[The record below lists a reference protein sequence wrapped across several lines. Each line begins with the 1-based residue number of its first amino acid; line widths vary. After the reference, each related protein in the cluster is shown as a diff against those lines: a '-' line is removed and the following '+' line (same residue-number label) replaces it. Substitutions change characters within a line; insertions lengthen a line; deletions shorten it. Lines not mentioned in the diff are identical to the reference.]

1 MPADARGA
9 EASAPRALRLLAC
22 LIGTLAAASAA
33 AALLL
38 GALNGLDLAA
48 AVGSFLASSALSA
61 ITFGCVGAVIASFRP
76 RHPIGW
82 LFCFAGLGSGLQAL
96 AGQYAQYT
104 LITRPDILGG
114 GVVAVWANR
123 WLFIAG
129 LVVPVT
135 YLLLLFPD
143 GRLPS
148 PRWRWVAWTIA
159 GCDIAW
165 AVLLAVNPNPFQGLP
180 PVPNPVGL
188 EAVRSLI
195 GPALAAGSLAAA
207 AGVLAGVAAV
217 VARFGRVRGEARQQL
232 KWLAY
237 AGAVLC
243 VTLALSA
250 VLRSSGLVPV
260 DLQLWVRLAEALA
273 IQALPL
279 AAGVAILRY
288 RLYDIDFLINRS
300 LVYTAL
306 TACVVGVY
314 VLVVGYLGM
323 SFQPHGDLV
332 SLLAAGIVA
341 VLFQPLR
348 DRLQRAVNRV
358 LYGQRDEPYVV
369 LSNLARRLET
379 ALVPA
384 AVLPAIVGTIREALR
399 LPYVAIVQREGR
411 RDIVAA
417 ESGNVATNTQR
428 LPLVFQQEAVGELL
442 LAPRA
447 PGETFTPGDRRLLD
461 DLARQAGV
469 AVHTVRLNTTLQQAR
484 ASLVA
489 AREEERRRIRRDLH
503 DGLGPQ
509 LASLALTIDV
519 ARTLLKSDLQSA
531 DELLLDLRQQSQAAV
546 ADIRRL
552 VYDLRPPALDDLGL
566 VSALREHVGQHA
578 RTGLRIE
585 IDVPQPLTPLPAA
598 VEVAAY
604 RIVQEALTNVTRH
617 AHARTCIVR
626 LGVSSGP
633 RPCLEVLVQDD
644 GQGLPDG
651 YHAGMGLTS
660 LRERTEELGGEH
672 TIESTPGSGT
682 RIMARLPL
690 GEREEL

>member
-1 MPADARGA
+1 VPVDARGA
-9 EASAPRALRLLAC
+9 DSSAPRALRWLAW
-22 LIGTLAAASAA
+22 LIGTTA
-33 AALLL
+33 AALGAAALVL
-38 GALNGLDLAA
+38 GALNGLDVAA
-48 AVGSFLASSALSA
+48 AVGSFLASSTLSA
-61 ITFGCVGAVIASFRP
+61 ITFAWVGAVIASFRP

-82 LFCFAGLGSGLQAL
+82 LFCFAGLGSGLQAF
-96 AGQYAQYT
+96 AGQYAQFT

-159 GCDIAW
+159 VCDLAW
-165 AVLLAVNPNPFQGLP
+165 AVVLANNPNPFPGLP
-180 PVPNPVGL
+180 PVPNPLGL
-188 EAVRSLI
+188 AAVRGLI
-195 GPALAAGSLAAA
+195 GPALAIGSLAAA
-207 AGVLAGVAAV
+207 GGVLAGVAAV
-217 VARFGRVRGEARQQL
+217 IARFRRVRGDVRQQL

-237 AGAVLC
+237 AGALLC
-243 VTLALSA
+243 ATLVFSA

-273 IQALPL
+273 IQGLPL

-288 RLYDIDFLINRS
+288 RLYEIDFLINRT

-314 VLVVGYLGM
+314 VLVVGYIGV
-323 SFQPHGDLV
+323 SFRARGDVV

-358 LYGQRDEPYVV
+358 LYGQRDEPYAV
-369 LSNLARRLET
+369 LSNLARRLE
-379 ALVPA
+379 ALLAPA
-384 AVLPAIVGTIREALR
+384 EVLPAIVGTIREALK
-399 LPYVAIVQREGR
+399 LPYVAIVLREGR
-411 RDIVAA
+411 RDILAA
-417 ESGNVATNTQR
+417 ESGKVATDTHR
-428 LPLVFQQEAVGELL
+428 LPLVYQQEALGELL
-442 LAPRA
+442 LTPRA

-461 DLARQAGV
+461 DLARQAGI
-469 AVHTVRLNTTLQQAR
+469 AAHAVRLNTALQHAR
-484 ASLVA
+484 ASLVG

-519 ARTLLKSDLQSA
+519 ARTLLKNDPTTA
-531 DELLLDLRQQSQAAV
+531 DELLRDLRQQTQAAV

-566 VSALREHVGQHA
+566 VSALREHASEHA

-585 IDVPQPLTPLPAA
+585 IDVVKPLPPLPAA

-617 AHARTCIVR
+617 AHARTCIVQ

-651 YHAGMGLTS
+651 YRSGMGLTS
-660 LRERTEELGGEH
+660 LRERTEELGGER
-672 TIESTPGSGT
+672 TIESAPGSGT
-682 RIMARLPL
+682 RIMVRLPL
-690 GEREEL
+690 AGREEN